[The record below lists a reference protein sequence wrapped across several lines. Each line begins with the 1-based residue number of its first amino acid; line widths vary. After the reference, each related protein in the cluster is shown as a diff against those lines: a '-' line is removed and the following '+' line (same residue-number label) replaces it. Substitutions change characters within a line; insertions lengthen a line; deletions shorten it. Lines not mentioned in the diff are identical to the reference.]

1 MHILLVILEFIVVIG
16 IMVLVH
22 EFGHFA
28 VAKLC
33 GVRIETFSVGFGPRL
48 LGFRRNGTEYQI
60 AALPLGGYVKMA
72 GEHGADAATA
82 PLASLPG
89 TEGFAPTLLATAD
102 PGNFGAKPRWQRIL
116 ILLAGPFSN
125 FILAFVLLTIVGL
138 YHFETDQYL
147 NGPAVVDYV
156 PLNTP
161 AAADGIAADSTI
173 LSFNGISHP
182 TWDQIL
188 EESALNLNR
197 SLPITFSQNGQTLS
211 RKLDIA
217 TNDDSDFTADDM
229 TAIGLVPRMQ
239 PQPIGVAS
247 VSSGTPADHSGLQRG
262 DELEAIDGL
271 HLHSVVAL
279 HAYLKDRAGS
289 PSTLRLLRNGQ
300 PLSMTLTPERVDS
313 DPKDVQYQIGFLA
326 KPSPVDVKRLPL
338 GQAVH
343 QSLKDNRHDS
353 QLILRVLKGLFTRHV
368 SVRQMSG
375 PVGIAQDID
384 IATQMGLWPLLRLMS
399 LISLNLGI
407 FNLLPFPPLDGGTI
421 FFLVIESVMRR
432 DVNQQV
438 KERIY
443 QVAFVCVIAFFFFV
457 IFNDISKLHL
467 GKF

>member
-16 IMVLVH
+16 IMVLIH

-72 GEHGADAATA
+72 GEHGSDPATA
-82 PLASLPG
+82 APG
-89 TEGFAPTLLATAD
+89 DFIS
-102 PGNFGAKPRWQRIL
+102 KPRWQRIL
-116 ILLAGPFSN
+116 IVLSGPFSN
-125 FILAFVLLTIVGL
+125 FILAFVLLTLVGL

-161 AAADGIAADSTI
+161 AAQDGISAGSTI
-173 LSFNGISHP
+173 LSFNGIQHP

-197 SLPITFSQNGQTLS
+197 SLPITFSRDGQTVS
-211 RKLDIA
+211 RSLDVLA
-217 TNDDSDFTADDM
+217 ASDSDFTADDM
-229 TAIGLVPRMQ
+229 TAIGLIPRMQ
-239 PQPIGVAS
+239 PGPIGIANI
-247 VSSGTPADHSGLQRG
+247 SSGTPADRAGLKRG
-262 DELEAIDGL
+262 DQLEQIDGL
-271 HLHSVVAL
+271 HMHSVIAL
-279 HAYLKDRAGS
+279 HAYLKDRAGA
-289 PSTLRLLRNGQ
+289 PARLLVVRNGQ
-300 PLSMTLTPERVDS
+300 TLPVSLTPERVDS
-313 DPKDVQYQIGFLA
+313 TPSDVQYQIGFVA
-326 KPSPVDVKRLPL
+326 TPAPVDVRHLPL
-338 GQAVH
+338 SQAVH
-343 QSLKDNRHDS
+343 QSLKDNEHDS
-353 QLILRVLKGLFTRHV
+353 QLILRVLKGLFTHHV

-407 FNLLPFPPLDGGTI
+407 FNLLPFPPLDGGMI
-421 FFLVIESVMRR
+421 FFLLIESAMRR

-467 GKF
+467 GKP

>member
-1 MHILLVILEFIVVIG
+1 MHILLVLLEFIVVIG

-33 GVRIETFSVGFGPRL
+33 GVRIETFSIGFGPRL
-48 LGFRRNGTEYQI
+48 LGFHRNGTEYQI

-72 GEHGADAATA
+72 GEHGADPATA
-82 PLASLPG
+82 
-89 TEGFAPTLLATAD
+89 APD
-102 PGNFGAKPRWQRIL
+102 DFIAKPRWQRIL
-116 ILLAGPFSN
+116 IALSGPVSN

-156 PLNTP
+156 PQGTP
-161 AAADGIAADSTI
+161 AAQAGMVAGSTI
-173 LSFNGISHP
+173 LSFNGVSHP

-197 SLPITFSQNGQTLS
+197 ELPITFTANGQTLS
-211 RKLDIA
+211 RNLEIA
-217 TNDDSDFTADDM
+217 SSSDGDFTADNM
-229 TAIGLVPRMQ
+229 TAIGLVPTMQ
-239 PQPIGVAS
+239 PGPIGIAS
-247 VSSGTPADHSGLQRG
+247 VSGSTPADRSGLKRG
-262 DELEAIDGL
+262 DELETIDGL

-279 HAYLKDRAGS
+279 HAYLKDRAGA
-289 PSTLRLLRNGQ
+289 PSSRQLLRNGQ
-300 PLSMTLTPERVDS
+300 TMSGRLTPERVNT

-326 KPSPVDVKRLPL
+326 KPAPVDVKRLSL
-338 GQAVH
+338 GEAV
-343 QSLKDNRHDS
+343 QESGKDNRHDS

-368 SVRQMSG
+368 SVKQMSG

-407 FNLLPFPPLDGGTI
+407 FNLLPFPPLDGGMI
-421 FFLVIESVMRR
+421 FFLVIESIMRR
-432 DVNQQV
+432 EVNQQV

-457 IFNDISKLHL
+457 ILKEIRKLHL